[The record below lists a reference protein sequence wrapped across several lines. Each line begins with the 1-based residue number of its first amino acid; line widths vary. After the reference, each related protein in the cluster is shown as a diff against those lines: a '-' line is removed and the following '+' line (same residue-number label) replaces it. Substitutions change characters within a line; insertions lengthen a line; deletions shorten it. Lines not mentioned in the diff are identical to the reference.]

1 MAAGSLTGWALA
13 RTCPLARRG
22 GVTPIDPVGFRLHLF
37 PEQLQFLTQ
46 FVGGILGEH
55 RQAGD
60 GIEQAAAN
68 AGTETLQGGL
78 DQGGRRAHQ
87 SLDAA

>member
-1 MAAGSLTGWALA
+1 MAAGGLTGWAMA
-13 RTCPLARRG
+13 GTGPLALWS

-37 PEQLQFLTQ
+37 PEQLQFLAQ
-46 FVGGILGEH
+46 FVWSILGQH
-55 RQAGD
+55 RQAGH